1 MRITM
6 PIDPAL
12 RSLDTDIPAC
22 PQVLV
27 QLSLLMNDEGANTQA
42 IAGLIEGDMAL
53 ASAVVRAVNT
63 AMFGLLRRVE
73 TVRDAVRYLGTREV
87 SAITFEM
94 GLRAAFPPG
103 PLLDALWQRAGQR
116 GLVMGRAA
124 AQLDIDPWL
133 AHTAGLFAE
142 SGQAVLYAHDPTRYA
157 ALAATTAQGSP
168 ERLAAEI
175 EAFGVSHAALGAALC
190 HAWGVASEVAE
201 AVLLRPLP
209 AGGWPGQASPAVHQL
224 LALGAVV
231 DGQLENP
238 AQGAEALEGV
248 AFEALARGGGI
259 EPAQLRNAVTQAMER
274 LADAG

>member
-1 MRITM
+1 M

-27 QLSLLMNDEGANTQA
+27 RLSLLMNDEGANAQA
-42 IAGLIEGDMAL
+42 MAELIEGDMAL
-53 ASAVVRAVNT
+53 ASAVVRAVNS

-73 TVRDAVRYLGTREV
+73 TVHDAVRYLGTREV

-124 AQLDIDPWL
+124 ATLDIDPWL

-142 SGQAVLYAHDPTRYA
+142 GGQAVLYAHNPTRYA
-157 ALAATTAQGSP
+157 ALAATTVQGSA
-168 ERLAAEI
+168 ERLAAEV
-175 EAFGVSHAALGAALC
+175 EAFGVNHAVLGSALC
-190 HAWGVASEVAE
+190 HAWGVAAEVAE
-201 AVLLRPLP
+201 TVRLRP
-209 AGGWPGQASPAVHQL
+209 QAPDEWAAQEVTIRRLLVLGAAEDRL
-224 LALGAVV
+224 LAG
-231 DGQLENP
+231 D
-238 AQGAEALEGV
+238 EASLEGLE
-248 AFEALARGGGI
+248 FEALARVGDVNTG
-259 EPAQLRNAVTQAMER
+259 ALRDAVVQAAHRIREN
-274 LADAG
+274 G

>member
-1 MRITM
+1 M

-27 QLSLLMNDEGANTQA
+27 QLSLLMNDEGANVQA
-42 IAGLIEGDMAL
+42 IASLIEGDMAL
-53 ASAVVRAVNT
+53 ASAVVRAVNS

-73 TVRDAVRYLGTREV
+73 TVHDAVRYLGTREV
-87 SAITFEM
+87 SAITFEL

-103 PLLDALWQRAGQR
+103 PLLDALWQRAGKR

-142 SGQAVLYAHDPTRYA
+142 SGQAVLFAHDPTRYA
-157 ALAATTAQGSP
+157 ALAATSVQGSP
-168 ERLAAEI
+168 KRVTAEI

-201 AVLLRPLP
+201 AVRLRPVP
-209 AGGWPGQASPAVHQL
+209 AAEWSQQEASVRRL
-224 LALGAVV
+224 LALGGAV
-231 DGQLENP
+231 DRLLE
-238 AQGAEALEGV
+238 AQPGEVALEGV
-248 AFEALARGGGI
+248 EFEEVARAGDEEPDALRDAV
-259 EPAQLRNAVTQAMER
+259 AQAVQR
-274 LADAG
+274 LGDDG